1 MTGSEFLAIAA
12 LASFAA
18 GIAYCIYYIRHH

>member
-12 LASFAA
+12 FVVAV
-18 GIAYCIYYIRHH
+18 IALVVAVARGTRR